1 MVIGKNIDKHTRW
14 NLENDQIVETNVYEY
29 LGVYFLRSLKFTY
42 QFRNIH
48 KGKCPEKTKLYE
60 F

>member
-42 QFRNIH
+42 QFTNIH
-48 KGKCPEKTKLYE
+48 KG
-60 F
+60 